1 MNRLVPAILLF
12 LVTAGA
18 QATEPRVIDVQLD
31 SYRITPDTIT
41 VKVNEPVTLKVSNA
55 ATFIPHNLVIRSPDA
70 GIDLKIDVSAG
81 KTAIASFTPVRAGT
95 YEMFC
100 DKEPPIGK
108 SHREKGMHGKLVV
121 E

>member
-1 MNRLVPAILLF
+1 MSARYAALL
-12 LVTAGA
+12 LCLSLPVA
-18 QATEPRVIDVQLD
+18 QAAEPRIIEITLD
-31 SYRITPDTIT
+31 SYTIRPETVT
-41 VKVNEPVTLKVSNA
+41 VKVNEPVTLKVTNA

-81 KTAIASFTPVRAGT
+81 KTSVASFTPVRAGT